1 MIKYNHQ
8 ERKVTSLDNYHSRG
22 ISKAGVVV
30 ESLNAEQSTSAEV
43 STLMQRCCGFVI
55 GSPTLGGHM
64 PTPIQVYICAILNTR
79 EYLLGKTLKHPTEKK
94 LTI

>member
-8 ERKVTSLDNYHSRG
+8 ERTVTSLDNYHSRG

-64 PTPIQVYICAILNTR
+64 PTPIQVYIYI
-79 EYLLGKTLKHPTEKK
+79 Y
-94 LTI
+94 IYVQY